1 MTTRDR
7 LFGMC
12 IAAAAILAAMWFLL
26 VSPERSKISGLN
38 AEVTSAQQALSTAQS
53 KLSSARSSQASYQT
67 DYASIVKLGEAVPP
81 TPQVPSLVYELDQL
95 SNSKDVDFESISASA
110 ASSGASAASS
120 TAAASTATG
129 FSAVPFT
136 FTFNG
141 SFVDLYNLLDKLNGL
156 VVQTSNGGVQ
166 ISGRLLTIQ
175 SADLAA
181 STSAPATGSTTK
193 NEKTSISGNGE
204 LTGTITAT
212 AYVLPAAQG
221 LTAGATPAGPAGIT
235 ATTPQPAST
244 SAPASSPTPAAAI
257 KVTP

>member
-26 VSPERSKISGLN
+26 VSPERAQISGLN
-38 AEVTSAQQALSTAQS
+38 AQISSAQQALSAAQS
-53 KLSSARSSQASYQT
+53 KLSSARSSEASYQT

-110 ASSGASAASS
+110 ASTTAAASS
-120 TAAASTATG
+120 TAAASTATA
-129 FSAVPFT
+129 FSALPFT

-141 SFVDLYNLLDKLNGL
+141 SFVDLYNLLNKLNGL

-181 STSAPATGSTTK
+181 STSAPAASSATK
-193 NEKTSISGNGE
+193 SEKTSISGNGE